1 MLVNI
6 GGEAVLR
13 SREIIGLFDLE
24 TVGDS
29 PITKEFLDLI
39 RTEGTAVDLS
49 GGNPKSVILTSDK
62 VYLTTVSIG
71 TIRKRATLND
81 DLEEKE

>member
-13 SREIIGLFDLE
+13 SREIVGIFALE
-24 TVGDS
+24 TVGES
-29 PITKEFLDLI
+29 PITKEFLDLV

-49 GGNPKSVILTSDK
+49 GGNPKSLVLTADK

-71 TIRKRATLND
+71 TIRKRANVSG

>member
-13 SREIIGLFDLE
+13 SREIVGIFDLE

-49 GGNPKSVILTSDK
+49 GGNPKSVILTADK

-71 TIRKRATLND
+71 TIRKRATMNNG
-81 DLEEKE
+81 LEENE